1 MSKVEKVKF
10 IRTLT
15 VLGCTIAAVISMT
28 SLNPLVGAISVL
40 PFTCLSGV
48 CAFMYHKLDKSDKDK
63 VYKPSALHLR
73 TIAMHPY
80 YLFVAVLFINIL
92 CVVSH
97 L

>member
-1 MSKVEKVKF
+1 MNKVEKVKF

-15 VLGCTIAAVISMT
+15 VIGCTIAGVISMA
-28 SLNPLVGAISVL
+28 SNSPFVRALLVF
-40 PFTCLSGV
+40 PFTCLGGV
-48 CAFMYHKLDKSDKDK
+48 CAFMYHKLDKRDKNK
-63 VYKPSALHLR
+63 VYKLSALHLR

-80 YLFVAVLFINIL
+80 YLFAAVIFINIL